1 LKYQT
6 NGFTPPL
13 GMDGEA
19 LSPVLLDDPIDL
31 ETTVDPLLSQWA
43 RFRDGFKAAM
53 VDHDYWTIEELESR
67 VATRR
72 AFFFPGRDAAMV
84 GQIEVYPGGAKV
96 FQVLWATG
104 DVDELLRM
112 APGIESLARMMGC
125 TEALIEGREAWKRL
139 LAPYGYDLFSVT
151 LRKAL

>member
-1 LKYQT
+1 
-6 NGFTPPL
+6 
-13 GMDGEA
+13 MDGEA
-19 LSPVLLDDPIDL
+19 LSLTPADDLIDL

-43 RFRDGFKAAM
+43 RFRDGFIEAM
-53 VDHDYWTIEELESR
+53 TDDGYWTIEELENR

-72 AFFFPGRDAAMV
+72 AFFFPGARAAMV

-112 APGIESLARMMGC
+112 APGIEALARMMGC
-125 TEALIEGREAWKRL
+125 VEILIEGREAWRRL
-139 LAPYGYDLFSVT
+139 LQPVGYKLFSVT

>member
-1 LKYQT
+1 
-6 NGFTPPL
+6 
-13 GMDGEA
+13 MDGEA

-31 ETTVDPLLSQWA
+31 ETTVDPLLSQWS
-43 RFRDGFKAAM
+43 RFRDGFAAAM
-53 VDHDYWTIEELESR
+53 VDHDFWTIEELESR
-67 VATRR
+67 VANRR
-72 AFFFPGRDAAMV
+72 AFFFPGANAAMV

-104 DVDELLRM
+104 DVDELIRM
-112 APGIESLARMMGC
+112 APGIEALARMMGC

-139 LAPYGYDLFSVT
+139 LAPMGYGLFSVT